1 MSDKKISV
9 IIPVY
14 NMARYLNETISSWT
28 SQKLQGMEFIYI
40 NDASNDDSREVL
52 ERWSEKDKRIR
63 IINFEKNSGPW
74 SARIEGVKRATGR
87 YIMFA
92 DADDSISPD
101 ACTELYQLM
110 NRHHV
115 DILHFSTRVINANQA
130 EHDTIKLVEN
140 FVKPYYG
147 RLTGNRVLRGC
158 FEEEKYR
165 FSLWNKIYNSSVV
178 KLAISHMQDVY
189 MSMAED
195 KLAYF
200 IISYYAKSYIG
211 VKTKACY
218 NYYYGRGGFGETNF
232 TIKSFER
239 FCSGGLAADQLS
251 LFLNQN
257 SSESNFRS
265 IEEKFRRELIENCLW
280 NFTRNVKEQD
290 KAKCFDMML
299 SYFRPDEI
307 SAAFRE
313 YAGDSAYSLSSVI
326 KNAEVLQ
333 FDRREIKT
341 IGVYYYS
348 IVNGGLERVLCTLA
362 KLWTTMGYKVVVFTD
377 TYPDQNDYALP
388 PSVERIV
395 IPGCMTNDIE
405 LYKKHAAALY
415 EALRNVKID
424 LFVYH
429 AWISRNIFWDG
440 LIIKSS
446 GAAFIPHCHSTFG
459 ILFQQEW
466 PDMTNILSAYIIA
479 DAVVALSEMDMEFWK
494 NFNQNVW
501 KVQNPFFSEPAQ
513 WKASD
518 CNNHDIVWVGR
529 ISGEKNPEE
538 LIQIIDLIREK
549 VPDAKLN
556 IVGGGDSEYI
566 DKIKHMIDERNL
578 SNHVTLHGFQKNVMP
593 FYQTSSVFLLTSE
606 YEGFPLALQESMMA
620 GIPTVMYELP
630 YLTLVKDNPA
640 VISVKQHSVRDA
652 AEAITALLRNDE
664 TRKELG
670 SKARDFIESMSQ
682 YDYEK
687 VWDEIFSSTRKEHE
701 EKSAEDLLMMQFII
715 SNHGALTRTKAE
727 GIRYS
732 DRKVAKMAFLFL
744 KALDTYRYK
753 GMKYILNKGTTKV
766 RTLFRK

>member
-14 NMARYLNETISSWT
+14 NMEKYLNETINSWT
-28 SQKLQGMEFIYI
+28 SQQLREMELIYI
-40 NDASNDDSREVL
+40 NDASTDSSLEVL
-52 ERWSEKDKRIR
+52 EHWKEKDNRIC
-63 IINFEKNSGPW
+63 IINLSKNSGPW
-74 SARIEGVKRATGR
+74 SARIEGVKHASGE

-92 DADDSISPD
+92 DADDSISPN
-101 ACTELYQLM
+101 ACFELYRLVR
-110 NRHHV
+110 RHNV
-115 DILHFSTRVINANQA
+115 DIMHFSTRIINANHA

-147 RLTGNRVLRGC
+147 RLTGNKVLRGC
-158 FEEEKYR
+158 FEAEKYR
-165 FSLWNKIYNSSVV
+165 HSLWNKIYASSTV
-178 KLAISHMQDVY
+178 KLAFSHMQDIY
-189 MSMAED
+189 MCMAED

-200 IISYYAKSYIG
+200 IIAYYAKSYLG

-232 TIKSFER
+232 TLKSFER
-239 FCSGGLAADQLS
+239 FCSAGLAADQLS
-251 LFLNQN
+251 LFLKHNGN
-257 SSESNFRS
+257 EDDFGL
-265 IEEKFRRELIENCLW
+265 IEEKFRKELVKNCLW
-280 NFTRNVKEQD
+280 NYTKNVKEQD
-290 KAKCFDMML
+290 KAKCFDLMIR
-299 SYFRPDEI
+299 YFRPDEI
-307 SAAFRE
+307 SVALRD
-313 YAGDSAYSLSSVI
+313 YIGDGAYSLSSVI
-326 KNAEVLQ
+326 KDAEILQ

-377 TYPDQNDYALP
+377 TFPDENDYELP
-388 PSVERIV
+388 SLVERIV
-395 IPGCMTNDIE
+395 IPGCMANDID
-405 LYKKHAAALY
+405 LYQKHATALY
-415 EALRNVKID
+415 EALKSVKID
-424 LFVYH
+424 IFIYH

-446 GAAFIPHCHSTFG
+446 GAAFVPHCHSTFG

-479 DAVVALSEMDMEFWK
+479 DAVIALSEMDMKFWK

-501 KVQNPFFSEPAQ
+501 MVQNPFFSEPSQ
-513 WKASD
+513 WKTSD
-518 CNNHDIVWVGR
+518 CSNHDIVWVGR
-529 ISGEKNPEE
+529 ISEEKHPEE
-538 LIQIIDLIREK
+538 LIQIIDLVKEK
-549 VPDAKLN
+549 VSDAKLN
-556 IVGGGDSEYI
+556 IVGGGNSECI
-566 DKIKHMIDERNL
+566 EKVKCLVDERNIG
-578 SNHVTLHGFQKNVMP
+578 NHVILHGFQKNVMP
-593 FYQTSSVFLLTSE
+593 FYQSSSVFLLTSE

-640 VISVKQHSVRDA
+640 VISVKQHSVQDA
-652 AEAITALLRNDE
+652 AEAITILLRNDE

-670 SKARDFIESMSQ
+670 SKARSFIESMSR

-701 EKSAEDLLMMQFII
+701 EKNAEDLLMMRFII
-715 SNHGALTRTKAE
+715 SNHGELTRKKAE

-732 DRKVAKMAFLFL
+732 DRKVAKMVFLFL
-744 KALDTYRYK
+744 KALDTYRLK
-753 GMKYILNKGTTKV
+753 GLKYVLNRGTKKAKAV
-766 RTLFRK
+766 LRK

>member
-1 MSDKKISV
+1 MLDIKISV

-14 NMARYLNETISSWT
+14 NMARYLDETIRSWT
-28 SQKLQGMEFIYI
+28 SQKLQEMEFIYI
-40 NDASNDDSREVL
+40 NDASTDASLEVL
-52 ERWSEKDKRIR
+52 ERWSEKDKRIC
-63 IINFEKNSGPW
+63 IINLQKNSGPW
-74 SARIEGVKRATGR
+74 SARIEGIKHATGR

-92 DADDSISPD
+92 DADDSISPN
-101 ACTELYQLM
+101 ACIELYQLIR
-110 NRHHV
+110 RHNV
-115 DILHFSTRVINANQA
+115 DIMHFSTCVINVNQA

-140 FVKPYYG
+140 FVRPYYG
-147 RLTGNRVLRGC
+147 RLIGDRVIRGC

-178 KLAISHMQDVY
+178 KLAFSHMQDAY

-200 IISYYAKSYIG
+200 MIAYYAKSYVGI
-211 VKTKACY
+211 KTKACY
-218 NYYYGRGGFGETNF
+218 NYYYGRGGFGEKNF

-239 FCSGGLAADQLS
+239 FCSGSLAADQLR
-251 LFLNQN
+251 LFLKQN
-257 SSESNFRS
+257 GNESDFRN
-265 IEEKFRRELIENCLW
+265 IEEKFRKELIENCLW

-290 KAKCFDMML
+290 KTKCFDL
-299 SYFRPDEI
+299 LLHYFRSDEI
-307 SAAFRE
+307 SVGLRE
-313 YAGDSAYSLSSVI
+313 FAGDYSYSLASAI
-326 KNAEVLQ
+326 KDADVLQ
-333 FDRREIKT
+333 FNKREIKT

-362 KLWTTMGYKVVVFTD
+362 KLWTTMGYKVIVFTD
-377 TYPDQNDYALP
+377 NYPDENDYELP
-388 PSVERIV
+388 SSVERIV
-395 IPGCMTNDIE
+395 IPSCMMNDINV
-405 LYKKHAAALY
+405 YQKHAVALY
-415 EALRNVKID
+415 EELKRVKID
-424 LFVYH
+424 VFVYH
-429 AWISRNIFWDG
+429 AWISHNIFWDG

-446 GAAFIPHCHSTFG
+446 GAAFVPHCHSTFG
-459 ILFQQEW
+459 ILFQHEW
-466 PDMTNILSAYIIA
+466 PDMTNILAAYIIA
-479 DAVVALSEMDMEFWK
+479 DAVVALSEMDMKFWK

-501 KVQNPFFSEPAQ
+501 KVQNPFFSEPTQ
-513 WKASD
+513 WETSD
-518 CNNHDIVWVGR
+518 CSNHDIVWVGR
-529 ISGEKNPEE
+529 ISKEKNPEE
-538 LIQIIDLIREK
+538 LIQIIDLVKEK

-566 DKIKHMIDERNL
+566 DKIKHMIAERTL
-578 SNHVTLHGFQKNVMP
+578 GNHVILHGFQKNVMP
-593 FYQTSSVFLLTSE
+593 FYQASSVFLLTSE

-640 VISVKQHSVRDA
+640 VIPVKQHSVRDA
-652 AEAITALLRNDE
+652 AEAITALLKDDE

-670 SKARDFIESMSQ
+670 LKARSFIELMSQ

-687 VWDEIFSSTRKEHE
+687 VWDEIFSSTRKKHE
-701 EKSAEDLLMMQFII
+701 EKNAEDLLMMQFII
-715 SNHGALTRTKAE
+715 SNHEALTRNKAE